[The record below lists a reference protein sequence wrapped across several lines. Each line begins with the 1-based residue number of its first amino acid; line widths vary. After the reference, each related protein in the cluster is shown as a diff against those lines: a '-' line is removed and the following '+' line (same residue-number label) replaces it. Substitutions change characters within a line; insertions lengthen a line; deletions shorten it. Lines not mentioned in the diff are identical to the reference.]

1 MLDHLDRKILSL
13 LQLDGR
19 MANKEIAANVGL
31 VPSATSE
38 RLKKLR
44 ERGYIRSIE
53 ARLEPARVDF
63 GMLAFVFVRTDE
75 PTSGSE
81 TGHVLAKIPEVQE
94 VFNVAGE
101 DCYLIKVRTRDA
113 KSLSHLLREKVG
125 RIKSVMSTR
134 TTIVLES
141 YKETCALPIVENG
154 NGTSKPER

>member
-13 LQLDGR
+13 LQQDGR
-19 MANKEIAANVGL
+19 MANKEVAAHVGL

-53 ARLEPARVDF
+53 ARLDPARVDF
-63 GMLAFVFVRTDE
+63 GLLAFVFVRTSE

-81 TGHVLAKIPEVQE
+81 TGHVLARIPEVQE
-94 VFNVAGE
+94 VFNIAGE

-113 KSLSHLLREKVG
+113 KSLSQLLRDKVG
-125 RIKSVMSTR
+125 RIPAVVSTR

-141 YKETCALPIVENG
+141 YKETVALPITENG
-154 NGTSKPER
+154 HSSLA